1 MCEQLEMYVRR
12 NIKIWNPMCS
22 CVTYCKR
29 ISMGKLCKFDKQKMD
44 EKDPF
49 GFREAYPLPTKK
61 DY

>member
-1 MCEQLEMYVRR
+1 
-12 NIKIWNPMCS
+12 MCS

-44 EKDPF
+44 EKDPL